1 MTRRE
6 TVSETIVQKVA
17 ACEGVDPTDLA
28 PALYDVVDPDALEN
42 LFQPLENGSEGRTGV
57 VEFTY
62 EKWVVTVDSEDR
74 VRVEPITEATR
85 TDPSRSR

>member
-1 MTRRE
+1 MAQCE
-6 TVSETIVQKVA
+6 TVSAKIVQKVA
-17 ACEGVDPTDLA
+17 ACEGVDPTDLT
-28 PALYDVVDPDALEN
+28 PALYDVVDPDALES
-42 LFQPLENGSEGRTGV
+42 LFRPLENGLERQKGV

-62 EKWVVTVDSEDR
+62 EEWVVTVDSEDR